1 MSVKGCRLKEA
12 NRVFLYNAEALH
24 HRSNLKLDFF
34 LMDVQQKLHI
44 RQVIYPLNMP
54 YLTVGA
60 VCLYESRERITYRGL
75 MPWCGRVCNDSWRFW
90 RASRLWATH
99 QSLQCFHVHTEIL
112 ELVLVASEYPP
123 GLWEGRAQVKKML
136 KLECFHFTI
145 TNIISFFFLLSPPKG
160 LCNFFSHSCNWNH
173 RGLKGSREEI
183 LITTRV
189 TREFQ

>member
-1 MSVKGCRLKEA
+1 
-12 NRVFLYNAEALH
+12 
-24 HRSNLKLDFF
+24 
-34 LMDVQQKLHI
+34 MDVQQKPHT
-44 RQVIYPLNMP
+44 RQVIYPLNML
-54 YLTVGA
+54 YFTVRA
-60 VCLYESRERITYRGL
+60 VCLCESRESITYRGL

-90 RASRLWATH
+90 RASRLWVTH

-123 GLWEGRAQVKKML
+123 GLWKGRAQVKKML

-145 TNIISFFFLLSPPKG
+145 TNIFSFFLLIIPPKG
-160 LCNFFSHSCNWNH
+160 LCNLFSHSSNWNH